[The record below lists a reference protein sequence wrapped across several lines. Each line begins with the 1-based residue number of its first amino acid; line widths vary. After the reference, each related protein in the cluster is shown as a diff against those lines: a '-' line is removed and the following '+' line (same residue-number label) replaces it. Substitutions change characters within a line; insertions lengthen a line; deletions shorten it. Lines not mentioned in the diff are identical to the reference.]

1 MSLLADALIIEIQKQ
16 NKEQQA
22 AFLIASHVYNGE
34 FIAGSARG
42 DIQSAL
48 DSLGIFD
55 RWQGEIGDWV
65 YPIFTSISRNKSDR
79 LMERT
84 FEINH
89 TDVCARTLTLRQ
101 KHWFDLIEAARI
113 KSLAYELGLEE
124 KLGILMPIQ

>member
-1 MSLLADALIIEIQKQ
+1 VKILGDALISELQKQ

-22 AFLIASHVYNGE
+22 ALLFAKHIYNGE
-34 FIAGSARG
+34 FIAGSVRT
-42 DIQSAL
+42 DIQTAL

-55 RWQGEIGDWV
+55 RWQGKKGDWL
-65 YPIFTSISRNKSDR
+65 YPLFTSISRNKSDR

-89 TDVCARTLTLRQ
+89 AGTCERTVTLRQ

-113 KSLAYELGLEE
+113 KSLATELGLEE
-124 KLGILMPIQ
+124 KL